1 MVYAA
6 RQGIYEIFKV
16 QGLTVVLCL
25 LWGRELLHAVGIS
38 PLYIHLFYIDVVA
51 VSVQVLL
58 MAILNVLF
66 YLDARREVLIITASF
81 FASNLVFTFATLN
94 LGAETFGYGF
104 AASVTFSAFL
114 SLFILSRKFNRLEY
128 ETFML
133 QN

>member
-16 QGLTVVLCL
+16 QGLTVGLCL
-25 LWGRELLHAVGIS
+25 LWGRELLHVVGIS

-66 YLDARREVLIITASF
+66 YLDARREVLMITACF
-81 FASNLVFTFATLN
+81 FISNLLFTFATLH

-104 AASVTFSAFL
+104 AASVTLSAFL
-114 SLFILSRKFNRLEY
+114 SLFILSHKFNRLEY